1 MRSTNNYNL
10 IDLNDIKN
18 KSLDDIKEF
27 LIYNGAQK
35 IDENDVKAISS
46 FLELLYNHNRK
57 GFVVSFVIEKLDK
70 EFDLLKYG
78 NNRIVNIEMKIKNL
92 NEGLEQAKKN
102 FKILSNVTDEVCI
115 YLFIESTNKLYYY
128 SAENKK
134 LIESDKEK
142 INEDLAK
149 IINSE
154 IPVME
159 SILLNPYQYPEE
171 FLNDN
176 YVLSQSQQN
185 IKDDI
190 LKLTKKI
197 YAVEGSGGTGKTV
210 LALDLYKELLK
221 KYGAEKV
228 SYLTPFAKKEII
240 NSELTDKFKFQMF
253 RYYDNKKKTKV
264 IIVEEAQ
271 RLGKG
276 DLAKLLK
283 NTENVVL
290 FYDKHQDIDN
300 VNQINLFLEE
310 KKDIISSYSLKYVMR
325 NDSTFERFAKKI
337 CGFGTSDVKNKN
349 FNPEKIEIYM
359 YSEKEKYE
367 KYNKVGKFIWCTQNK
382 YGNKCE
388 TKCNN
393 QKCKEFYTNWE
404 TNIVHFEISKD
415 EKNVMLFLCEGFM
428 VKENSIQEKYNICS
442 GNVQKQLYSIITRA
456 TEKLIIICDD
466 ISMYNFCTRTKL
478 NLKK

>member
-1 MRSTNNYNL
+1 MRRSNNYNL
-10 IDLNDIKN
+10 IDLNDIKS

-35 IDENDVKAISS
+35 IDENDIKEITSWI
-46 FLELLYNHNRK
+46 ELLYNHNRK

-78 NNRIVNIEMKIKNL
+78 NNKIVNIEMKIKKL

-102 FKILSNVTDEVCI
+102 FKILSNVTADVCI

-128 SAENKK
+128 SAENKN

-142 INEDLAK
+142 INDDLAK
-149 IINSE
+149 ITNSK
-154 IPVME
+154 IPEMD

-197 YAVEGSGGTGKTV
+197 YAVEGNGGTGKTV
-210 LALDLYKELLK
+210 MALDLYYELLK
-221 KYGAEKV
+221 KYEAEKV
-228 SYLTPFAKKEII
+228 SYITPFAKNEII
-240 NSELTDKFKFQMF
+240 NSELINKFKFQMF

-264 IIVEEAQ
+264 IIVDEAQ

-276 DLAKLLK
+276 DLEKLLK
-283 NTENVVL
+283 NTENLVL
-290 FYDKHQDIDN
+290 FFDKHQDIDN
-300 VNQINLFLEE
+300 INQINQFLEE
-310 KKDIISSYSLKYVMR
+310 NKEIISSYSLKYVMR

-337 CGFGTSDVKNKN
+337 CGFGTSDVTNKN

-367 KYNKVGKFIWCTQNK
+367 KYNTVGKFIWCTPNK

-388 TKCNN
+388 SKCNN
-393 QKCKEFYTNWE
+393 HKCEQFVSNWE

-415 EKNVMLFLCEGFM
+415 EKIVMLFLCEGFM
-428 VKENSIQEKYNICS
+428 VKENKIEEKYNVCS
-442 GNVQKQLYSIITRA
+442 GNVQNQLYSIITRA
-456 TEKLIIICDD
+456 TDKLIIICDD
-466 ISMYNFCTRTKL
+466 ISMYNFCARTKL

>member
-1 MRSTNNYNL
+1 MKSSNIYNL
-10 IDLNDIKN
+10 IDLNDINN

-46 FLELLYNHNRK
+46 FTELVYNLNRK
-57 GFVVSFVIEKLDK
+57 GFVVSYVIEKLDK

-78 NNRIVNIEMKIKNL
+78 NNRIVNIEMKIKKL

-102 FKILSNVTDEVCI
+102 FKILSNITNNVCI

-128 SAENKK
+128 SAESDD
-134 LIESDKEK
+134 LFESNKEK

-149 IINSE
+149 ITNSE
-154 IPVME
+154 IPEME
-159 SILLNPYQYPEE
+159 SIMLNPYQYPDE
-171 FLNDN
+171 FLNGN

-185 IKDDI
+185 IKNDI

-197 YAVEGSGGTGKTV
+197 YVVEGSGGTGKTV
-210 LALDLYKELLK
+210 MALDLYQELIK
-221 KYGAEKV
+221 KYEAENV
-228 SYLTPFAKKEII
+228 AYLIPFAKKEII
-240 NSELTDKFKFQMF
+240 NSELNNKFKFQMF

-264 IIVEEAQ
+264 IIVDEAQ
-271 RLGKG
+271 RLGNG
-276 DLAKLLK
+276 DLEKVLK
-283 NTENVVL
+283 NTECLVL
-290 FYDKHQDIDN
+290 FFDKHQDIDN
-300 VNQINLFLEE
+300 VNQINLFLNENKE
-310 KKDIISSYSLKYVMR
+310 LISSYSLNYVMR
-325 NDSTFERFAKKI
+325 NDSTFERFAKKV

-349 FNPEKIEIYM
+349 FNPDKIEIYM

-367 KYNKVGKFIWCTQNK
+367 NYYSLGKFIWCTPNK

-388 TKCNN
+388 Y
-393 QKCKEFYTNWE
+393 KCKNHKCEWFTANQG

-415 EKNVMLFLCEGFM
+415 EKIVILFLCDGFM
-428 VKENSIQEKYNICS
+428 IKENKIEEKYNVCS
-442 GNVQKQLYSIITRA
+442 GNVQNQLYSIITRA
-456 TEKLIIICDD
+456 TDKLIIICED